1 MTLQLFENTN
11 WKVRVVM
18 RDGEPWFV
26 AKDVCECLDLANSRD
41 AVSRLDDDE
50 KGIYKVYTLGGSQD
64 GDMHLSEKFYNWDEL
79 VEFVKST
86 HEIYEPGSGVS
97 EFRIWTETED
107 FSDFS
112 DYKK

>member
-1 MTLQLFENTN
+1 MPTLKSN
-11 WKVRVVM
+11 K
-18 RDGEPWFV
+18 
-26 AKDVCECLDLANSRD
+26 LALNNPIP
-41 AVSRLDDDE
+41 E
-50 KGIYKVYTLGGSQD
+50 KIQNDFLSDYCPIVYCIEISD

-97 EFRIWTETED
+97 EFKIWTEMED

>member
-1 MTLQLFENTN
+1 MPTLKSN
-11 WKVRVVM
+11 K
-18 RDGEPWFV
+18 
-26 AKDVCECLDLANSRD
+26 LALNNPIPEKIQNDFLSD
-41 AVSRLDDDE
+41 YCPIVYCVEVSDN
-50 KGIYKVYTLGGSQD
+50 
-64 GDMHLSEKFYNWDEL
+64 DMLLSERFYNWDEL

-97 EFRIWTETED
+97 EFKIWTETED

>member
-1 MTLQLFENTN
+1 MPTLKSN
-11 WKVRVVM
+11 K
-18 RDGEPWFV
+18 
-26 AKDVCECLDLANSRD
+26 LALNNPIPEKIQNDFLSD
-41 AVSRLDDDE
+41 YCPIVYCIEVSDH
-50 KGIYKVYTLGGSQD
+50 
-64 GDMHLSEKFYNWDEL
+64 DMHLSERFYNWDEL

-97 EFRIWTETED
+97 EFKIWTETED